1 MGGGLPVE
9 HWVETQLAPSG
20 KTVLLMPQQILEA
33 DSWLIF
39 NRTIFCMGSV
49 MNPGIG
55 TKRVGGSRFGSEAK
69 DGDPAGTAKGN
80 STASVTT
87 NP

>member
-1 MGGGLPVE
+1 MAVE
-9 HWVETQLAPSG
+9 HWMETQLAQSG

-55 TKRVGGSRFGSEAK
+55 IKRVGGSRFGSGAHG
-69 DGDPAGTAKGN
+69 GDPTGAAREN
-80 STASVTT
+80 STASATT
-87 NP
+87 NL